1 MPSRPSLNGKQ
12 IIRVLEKFGFQVVR
26 ISEGSHHILRKPG
39 HSTIV
44 VVPVHGSRD
53 VPKGTFQSI
62 LRQAG
67 LKADEFFDV
76 F

>member
-12 IIRVLEKFGFQVVR
+12 IIRVLERLGFEVV
-26 ISEGSHHILRKPG
+26 SEGSHHILRKPG

-76 F
+76 L

>member
-12 IIRVLEKFGFQVVR
+12 IIRVLERLGFEVVR

-39 HSTIV
+39 RSTIV

-67 LKADEFFDV
+67 IRVDEFFDV